1 MANKTQATRQKLVFR
16 LTPGLSKPRNPL
28 ALKAQRSGAGS
39 HRKSKSSIRQAL
51 QRALKKTPIAGEP
64 D

>member
-16 LTPGLSKPRNPL
+16 LDAKLSKPRNPL
-28 ALKAQRSGAGS
+28 ALSAKRSGAGS
-39 HRKSKSSIRQAL
+39 HRKSIASLRQAL
-51 QRALKKTPIAGEP
+51 QRTLKKTPIKGEP